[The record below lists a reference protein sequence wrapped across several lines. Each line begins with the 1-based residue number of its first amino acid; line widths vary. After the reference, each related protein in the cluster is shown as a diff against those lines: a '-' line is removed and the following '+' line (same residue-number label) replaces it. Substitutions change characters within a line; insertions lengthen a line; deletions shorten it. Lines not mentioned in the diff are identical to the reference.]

1 VTRPLIAWVRP
12 QRAAL
17 FGWASVAIL
26 CLEFA
31 AIIVVQPTEGRRLSL
46 APIAFGLTTTI
57 VGALIVGRQPRNLLG
72 WLFCVVPVLLGFGA
86 SDGGIAAEYVRYGVV
101 TAPGSLPR
109 PDLVAWLGGV
119 AATIGFPSFG
129 LALVLFPSGRPRAR
143 VERALVL
150 AFAVMI
156 GLNVASV
163 FGVPE
168 LEPVSGVRLANPFAI
183 APIVAAYGGLQS
195 VVGILFIGFAIAALA
210 NLGRRFR
217 QSTGVERQQFEW
229 FFVGAAITT
238 LGNLAF
244 GLLSASGH
252 GDTAIS
258 IGLFPIATSAIPI
271 SIGIAVLR
279 HRLYDID
286 LVINRALV
294 YGATT
299 AAIAIA
305 FFGGIGLIQAVL
317 RPITSGSE
325 LAVAASTLASV
336 ALFQPLRRR
345 IQEAVDRR
353 FYRSRYDAARTLD
366 AFSAHLR
373 DQVALD
379 AVRAGLLDAV
389 RDTVQPAHA
398 SVWLRR

>member
-1 VTRPLIAWVRP
+1 MA
-12 QRAAL
+12 
-17 FGWASVAIL
+17 WASVAL
-26 CLEFA
+26 FCLEFA
-31 AIIVVQPTEGRRLSL
+31 AIIAFQPADGQRLPL

-57 VGALIVGRQPRNLLG
+57 VGALIVGRQPRNMLG
-72 WLFCVVPVLLGFGA
+72 WLFCVAPVLLGFGA
-86 SDGGIAAEYVRYGVV
+86 SDSVAADYARYALV

-109 PDLVAWLGGV
+109 PDVVAWLGGI
-119 AATIGFPSFG
+119 AASIAFPSFG
-129 LALVLFPSGRPRAR
+129 VTLMLFPSGRPRGRAER
-143 VERALVL
+143 VLVL

-156 GLNVASV
+156 GLNAAAAA
-163 FGVPE
+163 FGMPD
-168 LEPVSGVRLANPFAI
+168 LEGVSGVHLANPFAI

-195 VVGILFIGFAIAALA
+195 LIGVLFIGSALGGLA

-217 QSTGVERQQFEW
+217 HSAGVERQQFEW

-238 LGNLAF
+238 LGRLAF
-244 GLLSASGH
+244 SVLSLTGY
-252 GDTAIS
+252 GDAAVS
-258 IGLFPIATSAIPI
+258 IGLFPLTTSALPI

-279 HRLYDID
+279 HGLYDID

-294 YGATT
+294 YGTTT
-299 AAIAIA
+299 AAIAVA
-305 FFGGIGLIQAVL
+305 FFGGIVLIEAVL

-325 LAVAASTLASV
+325 VAVAASTLASV
-336 ALFQPLRRR
+336 ALFGPLRRR
-345 IQEAVDRR
+345 MQDTVDRR

-366 AFSAHLR
+366 EFSAHLR